1 MQVEWKAQPGPIHG
15 VGSENEQVTD
25 LGCVWM
31 LKESSLFP
39 PESPPGMTGAWTCW
53 QLWFSHLFPLLP
65 LEKVQPQSERG
76 PHRKRSQMNSGRE
89 RERGTLLT
97 WVWFLNTAL
106 PKAICACFPPLWV
119 TLFPLLWNQF
129 ELGLCN
135 FQPKEFQLTHL
146 LLRYVVKIKWDH
158 FSKRFKTAPSTCL
171 VNTGFHYCR
180 SCSHVAVSSIS
191 GQWVPVTHGLCTCCC
206 FYHRHS
212 SQLFTSVSSHH
223 AGPTYKS
230 SPPATLPDHQ
240 SWPPHP
246 SLGHFPGYFP
256 HFRFYG

>member
-1 MQVEWKAQPGPIHG
+1 M

-39 PESPPGMTGAWTCW
+39 PESPPGMTGAWSCW
-53 QLWFSHLFPLLP
+53 RLWFSHLFPLLP

-106 PKAICACFPPLWV
+106 PKAICARFPPLWV
-119 TLFPLLWNQF
+119 TPFPLWWSQF

-135 FQPKEFQLTHL
+135 FQQKEFQLTHL
-146 LLRYVVKIKWDH
+146 LLVWYVVKIKWDH

-180 SCSHVAVSSIS
+180 SCSHLAVSSIS
-191 GQWVPVTHGLCTCCC
+191 DRWVPMTHDLCTCCC

-223 AGPTYKS
+223 AGLNIQLLS
-230 SPPATLPDHQ
+230 SSNSP
-240 SWPPHP
+240 WPPKLASSSLSGAFPRIFP
-246 SLGHFPGYFP
+246 SF
-256 HFRFYG
+256 

>member
-53 QLWFSHLFPLLP
+53 HLWFSHLFPLFP

-129 ELGLCN
+129 ELGLYN

-158 FSKRFKTAPSTCL
+158 FSKRFKTAPSICL
-171 VNTGFHYCR
+171 VNTGFHYCC
-180 SCSHVAVSSIS
+180 SCSHVA
-191 GQWVPVTHGLCTCCC
+191 
-206 FYHRHS
+206 
-212 SQLFTSVSSHH
+212 LFHLWSVSPCDTWPLHLLLLLPQALFPALH
-223 AGPTYKS
+223 LGFFS
-230 SPPATLPDHQ
+230 SCRPNIQVLSSSNSP
-240 SWPPHP
+240 WPPKLASSSLSGAFPRIFP
-246 SLGHFPGYFP
+246 SF
-256 HFRFYG
+256 